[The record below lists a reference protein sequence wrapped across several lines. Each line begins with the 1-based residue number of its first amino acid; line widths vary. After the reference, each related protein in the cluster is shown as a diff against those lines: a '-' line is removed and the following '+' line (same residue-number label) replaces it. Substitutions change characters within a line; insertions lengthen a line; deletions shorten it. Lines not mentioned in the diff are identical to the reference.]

1 MPMVMF
7 YHLTRS
13 SPEQTLALLL
23 RRSLEKGW
31 RVMVR
36 GTDRAALERLD
47 AALWQGPE
55 DSFLPHGLQGGAQD
69 ALQPV
74 LLGQGEI
81 GNAAEALLLI
91 DAAETTAVEAAKL
104 ERVMVLFDGAN
115 DPALAAA
122 RGLWTTLTSAGLPA
136 QYWSEE
142 SGSWKMKTE
151 RKAAE

>member
-13 SPEQTLALLL
+13 SPEQTLAILL
-23 RRSLEKGW
+23 RRSLEAGW

-36 GTDRAALERLD
+36 GTDQGGLERLD

-74 LLGQGEI
+74 LLGQGAI
-81 GNAAEALLLI
+81 GNSAQALLLI
-91 DAAETTAVEAAKL
+91 DAAQTTTIEVTAL
-104 ERVMVLFDGAN
+104 ERVMVLFDSAN
-115 DPALAAA
+115 EQALASA
-122 RGLWTTLTSAGLPA
+122 RALWATLISAGLPA

-142 SGSWKMKTE
+142 AGSWQMKSE
-151 RKAAE
+151 RKPVQ

>member
-1 MPMVMF
+1 MVMF
-7 YHLTRS
+7 YHLTQS
-13 SPEQTLALLL
+13 SAEQTLALLL

-36 GTDRAALERLD
+36 GTNQSALERLD
-47 AALWQGPE
+47 NALWQGPE
-55 DSFLPHGLQGGAQD
+55 DGFLPHGLQGGEQD

-81 GNAAEALLLI
+81 SNDAEALLLI

-104 ERVMVLFDGAN
+104 ERVMVLFDGA
-115 DPALAAA
+115 DDRALAAA
-122 RGLWTTLTSAGLPA
+122 RLLWTTLTSAGLHA

-142 SGSWKMKTE
+142 SGSWRMKTE
-151 RKAAE
+151 RKAAD

>member
-69 ALQPV
+69 ALQTV
-74 LLGQGEI
+74 LLGQGAI
-81 GNAAEALLLI
+81 GNDAQALLLI
-91 DAAETTAVEAAKL
+91 DAAETSAVEAAKL
-104 ERVMVLFDGAN
+104 ERVMVLFDEA
-115 DPALAAA
+115 DTRALSIA
-122 RGLWTTLTSAGLPA
+122 RGLWTTLTSAGLHA

-142 SGSWKMKTE
+142 TGSWQMKTE
-151 RKAAE
+151 RKAV